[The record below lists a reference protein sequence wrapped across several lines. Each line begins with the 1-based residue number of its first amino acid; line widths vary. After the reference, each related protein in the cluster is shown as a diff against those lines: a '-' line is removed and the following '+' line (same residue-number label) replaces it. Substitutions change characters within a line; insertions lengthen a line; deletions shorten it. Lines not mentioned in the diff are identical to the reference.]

1 MEQATAIPATRSV
14 ADEQQSQGRERMSDA
29 PGLCPVCGSQSFI
42 LEESVTDPWFGYPGA
57 WRYDRCSSKK
67 CGIAH
72 IANPLTPEKL
82 AEAYGN
88 YYTHSASP
96 PDKIEVALGR
106 WIDRRNRRHGD
117 KFPSL
122 PFLFR
127 EAEYRILLSGAVPS
141 SKQKV
146 ALDVGCGSGERLD
159 YLSKIGWGTALG
171 VDPDPIAVANGKRAG
186 RQLLL
191 GSAENIPMDD
201 NSVDII
207 FLHHVVE
214 HLWEIRPALTEAK
227 RVLRQGGHV
236 VIATPN
242 LDSANRRKWGRWW
255 RGYEAPRHLRLYT
268 LSAMQDVLR
277 DTGFGI
283 HLARCSARA
292 APAWDRESARASG
305 TDNSSKLFGW
315 WQEDRKVLRGNASLL
330 AGNHDGDELLVVG
343 KVI

>member
-1 MEQATAIPATRSV
+1 MEESGVIAAARIDAG
-14 ADEQQSQGRERMSDA
+14 EQETQQLRQMSDD

-42 LEESVTDPWFGYPGA
+42 LEEFVTDPWFGYPGA

-72 IANPLTPEKL
+72 IANPLSSEKL

-96 PDKIEVALGR
+96 PDKIEVFLGS
-106 WIDRRNRRHGD
+106 WIDRRNRDHGD

-127 EAEYRILLSGAVPS
+127 EAEYRILLSGGVPS
-141 SKQKV
+141 SKRKV

-171 VDPDPIAVANGKRAG
+171 VDPDPIAVANGKSAG

-201 NSVDII
+201 QSVDII

-214 HLWEIRPALTEAK
+214 HLWDIRPALIEAK
-227 RVLRQGGHV
+227 RVLRKGGHV

-242 LDSANRRKWGRWW
+242 LDSANRSKWGRWW
-255 RGYEAPRHLRLYT
+255 RGYEAPRHLRIYT
-268 LSAMQDVLR
+268 LSAMQDALR
-277 DTGFGI
+277 DAGFKI
-283 HLARCSARA
+283 HIARCSARA

-305 TDNSSKLFGW
+305 ANSSSKLFGW
-315 WQEDRKVLRGNASLL
+315 WQEDRKVLRGNARLL
-330 AGNHDGDELLVVG
+330 SGKHDGDELLVVG
-343 KVI
+343 NVI